1 LLSIAEAGCQEK
13 SNWSALPH
21 FTLTSAMQRILYFIL
36 IAVIAFSKSAA
47 QTNPSDKHIMDSL
60 LQNDDMLKAL
70 NNLDK
75 PKSYVRI
82 NMGIGNKLY
91 SVEDKSIE
99 TLQNTNE
106 LILSPS
112 IGYNHKSGLGISFTG
127 FLLNQNKK
135 TDFYQ
140 YTLTPSFLYNKGK
153 IVDASISYTHYFQKD
168 AYSPNTSPVQN
179 EFYGTLVF
187 KKSWVKPGIAVGYS
201 SGEFRQIV
209 HIDTSLKV
217 SNRVVSIKYTDS
229 AAIKVSSFSVSGSME
244 HSFNFFKLFSPNDG
258 LVFTPQVSI
267 ISGENDYK
275 VTHNSSIANFNAF
288 TKKQITRL
296 RHFQAQSDNKKYQL
310 QSAGLDLDA
319 YYAIGKF
326 YAEPEI
332 YFDYYLPKTNDNRF
346 TQIYSLNI
354 GITF

>member
-1 LLSIAEAGCQEK
+1 LLSIAGACSSKNVQLVGTT
-13 SNWSALPH
+13 SFH
-21 FTLTSAMQRILYFIL
+21 LTSAMQRILYFIL
-36 IAVIAFSKSAA
+36 IAVIAFSKAAA
-47 QTNPSDKHIMDSL
+47 QTTPSDKHLLDSL
-60 LQNDDMLKAL
+60 LRNDDMLKML
-70 NNLDK
+70 DNLDK
-75 PKSYVRI
+75 PNSYLRI

-91 SVEDKSIE
+91 SIEDKSIE

-112 IGYNHKSGLGISFTG
+112 VAYNHKSGLGISFTG
-127 FLLNQNKK
+127 FLLNQDKK
-135 TDFYQ
+135 TAFYQ

-153 IVDASISYTHYFQKD
+153 VADFSVSYTHYFEKM

-187 KKSWVKPGIAVGYS
+187 KQSWVKPGVAVGYS
-201 SGEFRQIV
+201 SGIFRQIIHV
-209 HIDTSLKV
+209 DTSLKV
-217 SNRVVSIKYTDS
+217 ANRVVSIKYTDT
-229 AAIKVSSFSVSGSME
+229 AVVKLTSFSVSASME
-244 HSFNFFKLFSPNDG
+244 HSFNFFKLFSPKDG
-258 LVFTPQVSI
+258 LVFTPQVSL

-275 VTHNSSIANFNAF
+275 VSHNSSIANYNAF

-326 YAEPEI
+326 YVEPEM
-332 YFDYYLPKTNDNRF
+332 YFDYYLPKTTDNRF
-346 TQIYSLNI
+346 TQVYCLNI